1 MREFLKFAVVY
12 VALSLGIEA
21 ILIVVLGWKVPQDNA
36 RIAPVILTIPPIL
49 AAWIVGY
56 RGWRKFLA
64 VVGLTIVLTLVITV
78 IVTRL
83 TGISVGLVEPLINR
97 SLAGFLAAVA
107 TSRLVQPLQKEGT

>member
-1 MREFLKFAVVY
+1 MREFLKFAAVY
-12 VALSLGIEA
+12 VALSLGTEA

-56 RGWRKFLA
+56 RGWRRFL
-64 VVGLTIVLTLVITV
+64 VLVGMTVVLTLVITV
-78 IVTRL
+78 VVTQL
-83 TGISVGLVEPLINR
+83 TGVSIGLVEPLINR

-107 TSRLVQPLQKEGT
+107 TSRLVQPLQKDAT